1 MKLVGTFSRKNIS
14 KSDENY
20 GFTLVELLIVIVI
33 IAILAAITIVA
44 YNGIQGRARDSA
56 RSQALQQVESA
67 LAMYYTD
74 NGQYPT
80 SGGSTIAGI
89 TSWNTTADASWGTLA
104 AALQPY
110 MSKLPTD
117 PIATQNA
124 NVLTA
129 PSAYDFAYFS
139 NSNGTYC
146 NSGKNQMYIIVY
158 RLEASTPPW
167 SSGSTCS
174 GTALGPYGS
183 TASNTG
189 NYYMISG

>member
-1 MKLVGTFSRKNIS
+1 MTSVGTFSRKTAFEMN
-14 KSDENY
+14 KDH

-33 IAILAAITIVA
+33 IAILAAITIVT
-44 YNGIQGRARDSA
+44 YNGIQGRGRDSA
-56 RSQALQQVESA
+56 RNQALQQIENA
-67 LAMYYTD
+67 LAMYYAE

-80 SGGSTIAGI
+80 SGGSTISGI
-89 TSWNTTADASWGTLA
+89 TSWNTTADASWNTLA

-110 MSKLPTD
+110 MSPLPTD
-117 PIATQNA
+117 PTATQNV
-124 NVLTA
+124 NVLVT

-146 NSGKNQMYIIVY
+146 SSGKNQMYLIVY
-158 RLEASTPPW
+158 RLEASAPPL

-183 TASNTG
+183 TASKTG